1 MTENWWSGHRTL
13 EAELHV
19 LLAAGTLV
27 GGTAIA
33 VIANAS
39 LPASVLILT
48 ATSLVGSLGARAWA
62 AAVVGIAT
70 WCVHTGLFV
79 QARGSAVGPDQ
90 VENLVLFTA
99 AAALGWFCG
108 RRAREEEP
116 FAGGAIGRRGGL
128 DRSS

>member
-1 MTENWWSGHRTL
+1 MTGNWWSGHRTL

-27 GGTAIA
+27 GGTAVA
-33 VIANAS
+33 VTANAS

-48 ATSLVGSLGARAWA
+48 ATSLVGSLGARGWA
-62 AAVVGIAT
+62 AALVGIST

-116 FAGGAIGRRGGL
+116 PRGERPGGGGGL
-128 DRSS
+128 HRSA